1 MKNFLV
7 VMAAILLSMSMSA
20 QQNISF
26 REGKL
31 VSPEVNN
38 DRTVTFRLNAP
49 KAKNVR
55 VLADW
60 EQNMIEV
67 GCVHHGVLIHDAK
80 VADALAMF
88 CKFMGIEA
96 VRGA

>member
-60 EQNMIEV
+60 EQNNGEDRKSV
-67 GCVHHGVLIHDAK
+67 V
-80 VADALAMF
+80 
-88 CKFMGIEA
+88 
-96 VRGA
+96 

>member
-49 KAKNVR
+49 KAK
-55 VLADW
+55 
-60 EQNMIEV
+60 
-67 GCVHHGVLIHDAK
+67 K
-80 VADALAMF
+80 
-88 CKFMGIEA
+88 CKGTCRLGTE
-96 VRGA
+96 

>member
-60 EQNMIEV
+60 EQNNGEGTMKKGKE
-67 GCVHHGVLIHDAK
+67 
-80 VADALAMF
+80 
-88 CKFMGIEA
+88 GI
-96 VRGA
+96 